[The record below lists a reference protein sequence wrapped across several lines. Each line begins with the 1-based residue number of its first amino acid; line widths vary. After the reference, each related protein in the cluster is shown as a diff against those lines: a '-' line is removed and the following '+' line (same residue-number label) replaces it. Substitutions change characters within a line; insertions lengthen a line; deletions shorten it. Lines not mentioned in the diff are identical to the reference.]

1 MAGLHTEIRLLNYIY
16 AHNKMPSGFSTIHL
30 FSTRTVCGTCKNC
43 IDQVRT
49 YFAPKNIGV
58 KYYSL
63 QSEKTIVLENLYD
76 DEECR
81 IIDIINNYEY
91 LIMAIDTTPS
101 QVATNAL
108 QAIPF
113 GSIIGGPL
121 KACIEAQ
128 AMAAQ
133 TSWQFIQEVGLNT
146 DPNTGQKEAVNVSF
160 QFMQNGHMV
169 QLNVP
174 LLTIV
179 PIPYIA
185 IHDIDINFKA
195 NISAS
200 SSSVSEQSSSSA
212 LDVGA
217 EASIGA
223 KWGPF
228 HMDAKMKANY
238 SSKKDSKATQ
248 ESKYSVEYT
257 MDVAVKAGQDSMP
270 AGLAKVLELLGSAL
284 DVSDPEGTLEV
295 SARKLVLSKD
305 KEGKAIPVSLI
316 ATYKNGKGIFE
327 SEAIGLFTK
336 SNDKLEPVDIKTAN
350 IEKNPQDDSVVYVF
364 PEANNYIVKAG
375 NKTIEIKIE
384 DAGEA

>member
-1 MAGLHTEIRLLNYIY
+1 
-16 AHNKMPSGFSTIHL
+16 
-30 FSTRTVCGTCKNC
+30 
-43 IDQVRT
+43 
-49 YFAPKNIGV
+49 
-58 KYYSL
+58 
-63 QSEKTIVLENLYD
+63 
-76 DEECR
+76 
-81 IIDIINNYEY
+81 
-91 LIMAIDTTPS
+91 MAIDTTPS

-200 SSSVSEQSSSSA
+200 SSSVNEQSSSSA
-212 LDVGA
+212 LDAGA

-223 KWGPF
+223 KWGAF

>member
-1 MAGLHTEIRLLNYIY
+1 
-16 AHNKMPSGFSTIHL
+16 
-30 FSTRTVCGTCKNC
+30 
-43 IDQVRT
+43 
-49 YFAPKNIGV
+49 
-58 KYYSL
+58 
-63 QSEKTIVLENLYD
+63 
-76 DEECR
+76 
-81 IIDIINNYEY
+81 
-91 LIMAIDTTPS
+91 MAIDTTPS

-146 DPNTGQKEAVNVSF
+146 DPKTGQKEAVNVSF
-160 QFMQNGHMV
+160 QFMQNGRMV

-212 LDVGA
+212 LDAGA
-217 EASIGA
+217 EVTAGL
-223 KWGPF
+223 KVGPF
-228 HMDAKMKANY
+228 HMDAKMNANY

-305 KEGKAIPVSLI
+305 KEGNAIPVSLI

-336 SNDKLEPVDIKTAN
+336 SNNNLESVDIKTTK

-364 PEANNYIVKAG
+364 SEANNYIVKAG

-384 DAGEA
+384 DADEA

>member
-1 MAGLHTEIRLLNYIY
+1 
-16 AHNKMPSGFSTIHL
+16 
-30 FSTRTVCGTCKNC
+30 
-43 IDQVRT
+43 
-49 YFAPKNIGV
+49 
-58 KYYSL
+58 
-63 QSEKTIVLENLYD
+63 
-76 DEECR
+76 
-81 IIDIINNYEY
+81 
-91 LIMAIDTTPS
+91 MAIDTTPS
-101 QVATNAL
+101 QVATSAL

-113 GSIIGGPL
+113 GSMIGGPL

-212 LDVGA
+212 LDAGA
-217 EASIGA
+217 EVTAGL
-223 KWGPF
+223 KVGPF
-228 HMDAKMKANY
+228 HMDAKMNANY

-305 KEGKAIPVSLI
+305 KEGNAIPVSLI

>member
-1 MAGLHTEIRLLNYIY
+1 
-16 AHNKMPSGFSTIHL
+16 
-30 FSTRTVCGTCKNC
+30 
-43 IDQVRT
+43 
-49 YFAPKNIGV
+49 
-58 KYYSL
+58 
-63 QSEKTIVLENLYD
+63 
-76 DEECR
+76 
-81 IIDIINNYEY
+81 
-91 LIMAIDTTPS
+91 MAIDTTPS

-270 AGLAKVLELLGSAL
+270 AGLAKVLELLGNTL
-284 DVSDPEGTLEV
+284 DVSDPDGTLEV

>member
-1 MAGLHTEIRLLNYIY
+1 
-16 AHNKMPSGFSTIHL
+16 
-30 FSTRTVCGTCKNC
+30 
-43 IDQVRT
+43 
-49 YFAPKNIGV
+49 
-58 KYYSL
+58 
-63 QSEKTIVLENLYD
+63 
-76 DEECR
+76 
-81 IIDIINNYEY
+81 
-91 LIMAIDTTPS
+91 MAIDTIPS
-101 QVATNAL
+101 QVATSAL

-113 GSIIGGPL
+113 GSMIGGPL

-146 DPNTGQKEAVNVSF
+146 DPKTGQKEAVNVSF
-160 QFMQNGHMV
+160 QFMQNGRMV

-212 LDVGA
+212 LDAGA
-217 EASIGA
+217 EVTAGL
-223 KWGPF
+223 KVGPF
-228 HMDAKMKANY
+228 HMDAKMNASY

-270 AGLAKVLELLGSAL
+270 AGLAKVLELLGSSL

-295 SARKLVLSKD
+295 SARELTLPNEKNAKVT
-305 KEGKAIPVSLI
+305 LI
-316 ATYKNGKGIFE
+316 ATYKNNKGIFE
-327 SEAIGLFTK
+327 PK
-336 SNDKLEPVDIKTAN
+336 SIKINGVTGN
-350 IEKNPQDDSVVYVF
+350 VSDDSVVF
-364 PEANNYIVKAG
+364 ELTEAKEYTVVAGKKEVNVKVHPAESDT
-375 NKTIEIKIE
+375 KTDTPIS
-384 DAGEA
+384 

>member
-1 MAGLHTEIRLLNYIY
+1 
-16 AHNKMPSGFSTIHL
+16 
-30 FSTRTVCGTCKNC
+30 
-43 IDQVRT
+43 
-49 YFAPKNIGV
+49 
-58 KYYSL
+58 
-63 QSEKTIVLENLYD
+63 
-76 DEECR
+76 
-81 IIDIINNYEY
+81 
-91 LIMAIDTTPS
+91 MAIDTTPS

-146 DPNTGQKEAVNVSF
+146 DPNTGKKEAVNVSF
-160 QFMQNGHMV
+160 EFLQNGRMV

-212 LDVGA
+212 LDAGA
-217 EASIGA
+217 EVTAGL
-223 KWGPF
+223 KVGPF
-228 HMDAKMKANY
+228 HMDAKMNANY

>member
-1 MAGLHTEIRLLNYIY
+1 
-16 AHNKMPSGFSTIHL
+16 
-30 FSTRTVCGTCKNC
+30 
-43 IDQVRT
+43 
-49 YFAPKNIGV
+49 
-58 KYYSL
+58 
-63 QSEKTIVLENLYD
+63 
-76 DEECR
+76 
-81 IIDIINNYEY
+81 
-91 LIMAIDTTPS
+91 MAIDTTPS
-101 QVATNAL
+101 QVATSAL

-200 SSSVSEQSSSSA
+200 SSSVNEQSSSSA
-212 LDVGA
+212 LDAGA

-270 AGLAKVLELLGSAL
+270 AGLAKVLELLGNTL
-284 DVSDPEGTLEV
+284 DVSDPDGTLEV
-295 SARKLVLSKD
+295 SARELTLTDGKD
-305 KEGKAIPVSLI
+305 TLI
-316 ATYKNGKGIFE
+316 ATYKNSKGIFE
-327 SEAIGLFTK
+327 PES
-336 SNDKLEPVDIKTAN
+336 IKIDGVTG
-350 IEKNPQDDSVVYVF
+350 KVSDDSVVF
-364 PEANNYIVKAG
+364 ELKEAKTYTVVAG
-375 NKTIEIKIE
+375 KKKVSVDVQNIKPDTKTDTTKP
-384 DAGEA
+384 

>member
-1 MAGLHTEIRLLNYIY
+1 
-16 AHNKMPSGFSTIHL
+16 
-30 FSTRTVCGTCKNC
+30 
-43 IDQVRT
+43 
-49 YFAPKNIGV
+49 
-58 KYYSL
+58 
-63 QSEKTIVLENLYD
+63 
-76 DEECR
+76 
-81 IIDIINNYEY
+81 
-91 LIMAIDTTPS
+91 MAIDTTPS

-146 DPNTGQKEAVNVSF
+146 NPETGQKEAVNVSF

-305 KEGKAIPVSLI
+305 KEGNSIPVSLI

>member
-1 MAGLHTEIRLLNYIY
+1 
-16 AHNKMPSGFSTIHL
+16 
-30 FSTRTVCGTCKNC
+30 
-43 IDQVRT
+43 
-49 YFAPKNIGV
+49 
-58 KYYSL
+58 
-63 QSEKTIVLENLYD
+63 
-76 DEECR
+76 
-81 IIDIINNYEY
+81 
-91 LIMAIDTTPS
+91 MAIDTTPS

-270 AGLAKVLELLGSAL
+270 AGLAKVLELLGNTL
-284 DVSDPEGTLEV
+284 DVSDPDGTLEV
-295 SARKLVLSKD
+295 SARELTLID
-305 KEGKAIPVSLI
+305 GKATLI
-316 ATYKNGKGIFE
+316 ATYKNSKGIFE
-327 SEAIGLFTK
+327 PES
-336 SNDKLEPVDIKTAN
+336 IKIDGVTG
-350 IEKNPQDDSVVYVF
+350 KVSDDSVVF
-364 PEANNYIVKAG
+364 ELKEAKTYTVIAGKKKVSVDVQNVKPDT
-375 NKTIEIKIE
+375 KTDTTKP
-384 DAGEA
+384 

>member
-1 MAGLHTEIRLLNYIY
+1 
-16 AHNKMPSGFSTIHL
+16 
-30 FSTRTVCGTCKNC
+30 
-43 IDQVRT
+43 
-49 YFAPKNIGV
+49 
-58 KYYSL
+58 
-63 QSEKTIVLENLYD
+63 
-76 DEECR
+76 
-81 IIDIINNYEY
+81 
-91 LIMAIDTTPS
+91 MAIDTTPS
-101 QVATNAL
+101 QVATSAL

-113 GSIIGGPL
+113 GSMIGGPL
-121 KACIEAQ
+121 NACIEAQ

-146 DPNTGQKEAVNVSF
+146 NPDTGQKEAVNVSF
-160 QFMQNGHMV
+160 QFVQNGRVV

-228 HMDAKMKANY
+228 HMDAKMNASY

-295 SARKLVLSKD
+295 SARELTLSDEKD
-305 KEGKAIPVSLI
+305 AKVTLI
-316 ATYKNGKGIFE
+316 ATYKNNKGIFE
-327 SEAIGLFTK
+327 PK
-336 SNDKLEPVDIKTAN
+336 SIKINGVTGK
-350 IEKNPQDDSVVYVF
+350 ESDDSVIF
-364 PEANNYIVKAG
+364 ELNEAKTYTVTAGKKTVEVEVKKAEA
-375 NKTIEIKIE
+375 KTVT
-384 DAGEA
+384 DTQN

>member
-1 MAGLHTEIRLLNYIY
+1 
-16 AHNKMPSGFSTIHL
+16 
-30 FSTRTVCGTCKNC
+30 
-43 IDQVRT
+43 
-49 YFAPKNIGV
+49 
-58 KYYSL
+58 
-63 QSEKTIVLENLYD
+63 
-76 DEECR
+76 
-81 IIDIINNYEY
+81 
-91 LIMAIDTTPS
+91 MAIDTTPS

-160 QFMQNGHMV
+160 QFMQNGHIV

-270 AGLAKVLELLGSAL
+270 AGLAKVLELLGNTL
-284 DVSDPEGTLEV
+284 DVSDPDGTLEV
-295 SARKLVLSKD
+295 SARELTLTD
-305 KEGKAIPVSLI
+305 GKAPLI
-316 ATYKNGKGIFE
+316 ATYKNSKGIFE
-327 SEAIGLFTK
+327 PES
-336 SNDKLEPVDIKTAN
+336 IK
-350 IEKNPQDDSVVYVF
+350 IDGVPGKVSDDSVVF
-364 PEANNYIVKAG
+364 ELKEAKTYTVIAGKKKVSVDVQNVKPDT
-375 NKTIEIKIE
+375 KTDTTKP
-384 DAGEA
+384 

>member
-1 MAGLHTEIRLLNYIY
+1 MA
-16 AHNKMPSGFSTIHL
+16 
-30 FSTRTVCGTCKNC
+30 
-43 IDQVRT
+43 
-49 YFAPKNIGV
+49 
-58 KYYSL
+58 
-63 QSEKTIVLENLYD
+63 
-76 DEECR
+76 
-81 IIDIINNYEY
+81 
-91 LIMAIDTTPS
+91 AIDTTPS

-146 DPNTGQKEAVNVSF
+146 DPNTGKKEAVNVSF
-160 QFMQNGHMV
+160 EFLQNGRMV

>member
-1 MAGLHTEIRLLNYIY
+1 
-16 AHNKMPSGFSTIHL
+16 
-30 FSTRTVCGTCKNC
+30 
-43 IDQVRT
+43 
-49 YFAPKNIGV
+49 
-58 KYYSL
+58 
-63 QSEKTIVLENLYD
+63 
-76 DEECR
+76 
-81 IIDIINNYEY
+81 
-91 LIMAIDTTPS
+91 MAIDTTPS

-113 GSIIGGPL
+113 GSIIGGPM

-146 DPNTGQKEAVNVSF
+146 NPETGQKEAVNVSF
-160 QFMQNGHMV
+160 QFVQNGRVV

-228 HMDAKMKANY
+228 HMDAKMNASY

-295 SARKLVLSKD
+295 SARELTLSDEKD
-305 KEGKAIPVSLI
+305 AKVTLI
-316 ATYKNGKGIFE
+316 ATYKNNKGIFE
-327 SEAIGLFTK
+327 PK
-336 SNDKLEPVDIKTAN
+336 SIKINGVTGK
-350 IEKNPQDDSVVYVF
+350 ESDDSVIF
-364 PEANNYIVKAG
+364 ELNEAKTYTVTAGKKTVEVEVKKAET
-375 NKTIEIKIE
+375 KTAT
-384 DAGEA
+384 DTQN